1 MGVSWHVSSRD
12 SGKWDDE
19 LLDANAFSS
28 RGRNVDRHPTGD
40 AMSWKRLNDYG
51 VMTVFLGSALLLGC
65 SWSQPKPTWI
75 DGVSSDYPS
84 GQYLTGVGQADN
96 RSTAEDRAYAALARI
111 FKAEVSAQS
120 KDWESYL
127 VVEQRGTSHDERRLA
142 LDQLTRVSTDKVL
155 ENAKIVDRWYDAKR
169 NLYYALGGMQR
180 AQAETALMERMTDL
194 DHSIQSD
201 VGEAHETSDKLAKV
215 RALKRATRNLVLR
228 ETYNA
233 DLRVIRASGQG
244 TAASYRV
251 ADLTRELDE
260 YLSSNL
266 VLAVS
271 VTGDQVEPVQHAL
284 TEGLIKEG
292 LRVATM
298 SPATEGALNPELLI
312 RGMVRV
318 WPIDVRDPQFIYVR
332 WCSDFEVVNVAGQQI
347 VGAISKGGKE
357 GHLSEREATAKVIR
371 VMQQDFSTDVA
382 KAIAAHIYGESEL
395 PAEAIRPAGCPRE
408 GVRGK
413 PTTAV
418 H

>member
-1 MGVSWHVSSRD
+1 M
-12 SGKWDDE
+12 
-19 LLDANAFSS
+19 S
-28 RGRNVDRHPTGD
+28 RGLIS
-40 AMSWKRLNDYG
+40 AYG
-51 VMTVFLGSALLLGC
+51 RMVAVLGTVLLVGC
-65 SWSQPKPTWI
+65 AFGQSKPAWI
-75 DGVSSDYPS
+75 DGVSPDYPS
-84 GQYLTGVGQADN
+84 AQYLTGVGQADN
-96 RSTAEDRAYAALARI
+96 RAAAEDRAYAALARI

-155 ENAKIVDRWYDAKR
+155 ENATIVDRWYDAKK
-169 NLYYALGGMQR
+169 NLHYALGGMQR
-180 AQAETALMERMTDL
+180 AHAETALMERLADL
-194 DHSIQSD
+194 DHTIHSD
-201 VGEAHETSDKLAKV
+201 VAEAHHTSDKLAKV
-215 RALKRATRNLVLR
+215 RALRRATRNLVLR

-244 TAASYRV
+244 TAADYRV
-251 ADLTRELDE
+251 QDLSRELDE
-260 YLSSNL
+260 YLSSNF

-271 VTGDQVEPVQHAL
+271 VTGDHVEPAQRAL
-284 TEGLIKEG
+284 TEGLIREG

-298 SPATEGALNPELLI
+298 SSGTEAGAVDAHTNPELLI

-318 WPIDVRDPQFIYVR
+318 WPIDVRDPQFTYVR
-332 WCSDFEVVNVAGQQI
+332 WCSDFEVVNLSEQQI

-371 VMQQDFSTDVA
+371 VMQQDLSTDVA
-382 KAIAAHIYGESEL
+382 RAIAAHVYGESEL

-408 GVRGK
+408 GVKGK
-413 PTTAV
+413 PAAAT

>member
-1 MGVSWHVSSRD
+1 
-12 SGKWDDE
+12 
-19 LLDANAFSS
+19 
-28 RGRNVDRHPTGD
+28 
-40 AMSWKRLNDYG
+40 MSQKRMS
-51 VMTVFLGSALLLGC
+51 VCRMAALLGVISMVGC
-65 SWSQPKPTWI
+65 SFGQTKPAWI
-75 DGVSSDYPS
+75 DGVSPDYPS

-96 RSTAEDRAYAALARI
+96 RAAAEDRAYAALARI

-127 VVEQRGTSHDERRLA
+127 VVEQRGTSHDERKLA

-155 ENAKIVDRWYDAKR
+155 ENAKIVDRWYDAKQ

-180 AQAETALMERMTDL
+180 AQAETALMERLADL

-201 VGEAHETSDKLAKV
+201 VTEAHDTSDKLAKV

-244 TAASYRV
+244 TVAGYRV
-251 ADLTRELDE
+251 QDLTRELDE

-266 VLAVS
+266 VLAVN
-271 VTGDQVEPVQHAL
+271 VIGDHVEPAQRAL

-292 LRVATM
+292 LRVANM
-298 SPATEGALNPELLI
+298 AGSESGVTEPVNPELLI
-312 RGMVRV
+312 RGMVRI
-318 WPIDVRDPQFIYVR
+318 WPIDVRDPQFMYVR
-332 WCSDFEVVNVAGQQI
+332 WCSDFEVVNLAGQQI

-371 VMQQDFSTDVA
+371 VMQQDLSTDVA
-382 KAIAAHIYGESEL
+382 KAIAAHVYGESEL
-395 PAEAIRPAGCPRE
+395 PAEAIRPAGCPRD
-408 GVRGK
+408 GVKGK
-413 PTTAV
+413 PATAT

>member
-96 RSTAEDRAYAALARI
+96 RAAAEDRAYAALARI

-155 ENAKIVDRWYDAKR
+155 ENATIVDRWYDAKK
-169 NLYYALGGMQR
+169 NLHYALGGMQR
-180 AQAETALMERMTDL
+180 AHAETALMERLADL
-194 DHSIQSD
+194 DHTIHSD
-201 VGEAHETSDKLAKV
+201 VAEAHQTSDKLAKV
-215 RALKRATRNLVLR
+215 RALRRATRNLVLR

-244 TAASYRV
+244 TAAAYRV
-251 ADLTRELDE
+251 QDLTRELDE

-271 VTGDQVEPVQHAL
+271 VTGDQVEPAQRAL

-298 SPATEGALNPELLI
+298 SSGTEPGAADPHINPELLI

-318 WPIDVRDPQFIYVR
+318 WPIDVRDPQFTYVR
-332 WCSDFEVVNVAGQQI
+332 WCSDFEVVNLSEQQI
-347 VGAISKGGKE
+347 
-357 GHLSEREATAKVIR
+357 
-371 VMQQDFSTDVA
+371 
-382 KAIAAHIYGESEL
+382 
-395 PAEAIRPAGCPRE
+395 
-408 GVRGK
+408 
-413 PTTAV
+413 
-418 H
+418 

>member
-1 MGVSWHVSSRD
+1 V
-12 SGKWDDE
+12 
-19 LLDANAFSS
+19 
-28 RGRNVDRHPTGD
+28 
-40 AMSWKRLNDYG
+40 
-51 VMTVFLGSALLLGC
+51 GC
-65 SWSQPKPTWI
+65 TWGQSKPAWI
-75 DGVSSDYPS
+75 DGVSPDYPS
-84 GQYLTGVGQADN
+84 SQYLTGVGQGDN
-96 RSTAEDRAYAALARI
+96 RAAAEDRAYAALARI

-127 VVEQRGTSHDERRLA
+127 VVEQRGTSRDERRLT
-142 LDQLTRVSTDKVL
+142 LDHLTRVSTDKVL
-155 ENAKIVDRWYDAKR
+155 ENATIVDRWYDAKK
-169 NLYYALGGMQR
+169 NLHYALGGMHR
-180 AQAETALMERMTDL
+180 AQAETAFMERMNDL
-194 DHSIQSD
+194 DRSIQSD
-201 VGEAHETSDKLAKV
+201 VEGAHQSSDKLAKV
-215 RALKRATRNLVLR
+215 RALRRAARNLVLR

-244 TAASYRV
+244 TAAAYRV
-251 ADLTRELDE
+251 QDLTRELEE

-271 VTGDQVEPVQHAL
+271 VTGDHVEPVQRAL

-298 SPATEGALNPELLI
+298 APGTEMPAGASSSPELLI

-318 WPIDVRDPQFIYVR
+318 WPIDVRDPQFTYVR
-332 WCSDFEVVNVAGQQI
+332 WCSDFEVVDLVGAQI

-371 VMQQDFSTDVA
+371 VMQQDLSGDVA
-382 KAIAAHIYGESEL
+382 KAIAAHVYGESEL

-408 GVRGK
+408 GVKGK
-413 PTTAV
+413 PAATT

>member
-1 MGVSWHVSSRD
+1 MRHKRISAYSRVAAVL
-12 SGKWDDE
+12 G
-19 LLDANAFSS
+19 
-28 RGRNVDRHPTGD
+28 
-40 AMSWKRLNDYG
+40 AMLI
-51 VMTVFLGSALLLGC
+51 VGC
-65 SWSQPKPTWI
+65 SFGQSKPAWI
-75 DGVSSDYPS
+75 DGVSPDYPS

-96 RSTAEDRAYAALARI
+96 RAAAEDRAYAALARI

-127 VVEQRGTSHDERRLA
+127 VVEQRGTSHDERKLA

-155 ENAKIVDRWYDAKR
+155 ENAKIVDRWYDAKK

-180 AQAETALMERMTDL
+180 AQAETALMERLADL

-201 VGEAHETSDKLAKV
+201 VAEAHETSDKLAKV
-215 RALKRATRNLVLR
+215 RAFRRATRNLVLR

-233 DLRVIRASGQG
+233 DLRVIRPSGQG
-244 TAASYRV
+244 TAAAYRV
-251 ADLTRELDE
+251 QDLTREMDE

-266 VLAVS
+266 VLAVT
-271 VTGDQVEPVQHAL
+271 VTGDHVEPVERAL

-298 SPATEGALNPELLI
+298 SSGAEAGAANPELLI

-318 WPIDVRDPQFIYVR
+318 WPIDVRDPQFTYVR
-332 WCSDFEVVNVAGQQI
+332 WCSDFEVVNLAGQQI

-371 VMQQDFSTDVA
+371 VMQQDLSTDVA
-382 KAIAAHIYGESEL
+382 KAIAAHVYGETEL
-395 PAEAIRPAGCPRE
+395 PAEAIRPAGCPRD

-413 PTTAV
+413 PATVT

>member
-1 MGVSWHVSSRD
+1 MAV
-12 SGKWDDE
+12 
-19 LLDANAFSS
+19 L
-28 RGRNVDRHPTGD
+28 
-40 AMSWKRLNDYG
+40 
-51 VMTVFLGSALLLGC
+51 LGSALFFGC
-65 SWSQPKPTWI
+65 SFGQAKPAWI
-75 DGVSSDYPS
+75 DGVSPDYPS

-96 RSTAEDRAYAALARI
+96 RVAAEDRAYAALARI

-155 ENAKIVDRWYDAKR
+155 ENAKIVDRWYDARR
-169 NLYYALGGMQR
+169 NLFYALGGMQR

-201 VGEAHETSDKLAKV
+201 VAEAHETSDKLAKV

-271 VTGDQVEPVQHAL
+271 VTGDQIEPVQHAL

-298 SPATEGALNPELLI
+298 FPATEGALNPELLI

-413 PTTAV
+413 PAAAV